1 MPNLVTYSRIVLTIP
16 VVFFIKSGH
25 PFAALVIFLIAAFT
39 DYLDGYLARK
49 LGKISDIGKVM
60 DQVADK
66 ILVTLVFIA
75 LIDVIPFWLVVIVI
89 IRDIWVNGLRI
100 LSAKKGIV
108 VPANMWG
115 KIKTVLQFIL
125 ILIVMIEE
133 SFGWNMEILVT
144 IFVFLT
150 FLATLVSGLIYTYQN
165 RKVLEG

>member
-16 VVFFIKSGH
+16 VVFFIKSGY
-25 PFAALVIFLIAAFT
+25 PFAALVIFLIATFT